1 MTIPGW
7 DIFVQLLETV
17 LLTLYH
23 WTSNSGV
30 AIILFTVIA
39 RVIILPLTLT
49 SLQSSRKMQELQ
61 PQVKEIQRKY
71 GKDPQK
77 LNEETMKLYREYK
90 VNPAGGCLPMV
101 LQLPI
106 FFGVYQAVLRLTQH
120 SVASAVMDPMLQVL
134 NTSGINV
141 TSLIQASQQNQL
153 HGGFLWLPNLGDHD
167 PYLILPIISVVFQLV
182 VQLMAM
188 PRIQDPQQKAMS
200 QSMLILPLV
209 FGYIGFTFPSG
220 AVLYWVTGS
229 LLSMIQQYVIS
240 GWGSLANYL
249 KFLPTTPGLFPPSTA
264 ALATASSSA
273 VASSSSSQ
281 EAQAEPTAPLSFWDV
296 LQPLRETSGASD
308 AAPEMSEVPSAAQ
321 PSQVLRR
328 PSSQIQGR
336 RRSRPRR

>member
-167 PYLILPIISVVFQLV
+167 PYLILPI
-182 VQLMAM
+182 
-188 PRIQDPQQKAMS
+188 
-200 QSMLILPLV
+200 
-209 FGYIGFTFPSG
+209 
-220 AVLYWVTGS
+220 
-229 LLSMIQQYVIS
+229 
-240 GWGSLANYL
+240 
-249 KFLPTTPGLFPPSTA
+249 
-264 ALATASSSA
+264 
-273 VASSSSSQ
+273 
-281 EAQAEPTAPLSFWDV
+281 
-296 LQPLRETSGASD
+296 
-308 AAPEMSEVPSAAQ
+308 
-321 PSQVLRR
+321 
-328 PSSQIQGR
+328 
-336 RRSRPRR
+336 